1 LKKNTILHVTNQEN
15 FLIADMNLLEIK
27 KLKKYFPIKSGVFSR
42 TVNQIKAVDGVDL
55 NIGKGTTLGLV
66 GESGCGKSTL
76 GKTIIKLL
84 NPTEGQIIF
93 ENTDITDFDTST
105 IRPLRKNMQMIFQNP
120 YGSLNPRMNVE
131 SLITEGMEIHN
142 LHNKGERR
150 DVAIDL
156 LEKVGLPKYSLNQYP
171 HEFSGGQ
178 RQRIAIARALAV
190 KPSFIVCDEPVSAL
204 DVSIQAQI
212 VNLLLSL
219 QNEFNLTF
227 LFISHDL
234 RVVKHISNIVAVMY
248 LGKIVEIATSDE
260 IYKNPLHPYTKI
272 LISAIPDIKKEKV
285 NRKIVISGDVPNPI
299 DPPSGCSF
307 HPRCPI
313 AEEKC
318 KTTTPQLTD
327 KGGNHMAS
335 CHLV

>member
-1 LKKNTILHVTNQEN
+1 MLPAINPEN
-15 FLIADMNLLEIK
+15 YLTADMNILEIK
-27 KLKKYFPIKSGVFSR
+27 DLKKYFPIKSGVFSR
-42 TVNQIKAVDGVDL
+42 TVNNVKAVDGVDL
-55 NIGKGTTLGLV
+55 NIEKGTTLGLV

-84 NPTEGQIIF
+84 NPTEGQIVF
-93 ENTDITDFDTST
+93 DGNDITGFNTAEV
-105 IRPLRKNMQMIFQNP
+105 RPLRKDMQMIFQNP

-131 SLITEGMEIHN
+131 SLVTEGMEIHN
-142 LHNKGERR
+142 IHSKPERKEIA
-150 DVAIDL
+150 VDL
-156 LEKVGLPKYSLNQYP
+156 LEKVGLAKYTLNKYP

-204 DVSIQAQI
+204 DVSVQAQI
-212 VNLLLSL
+212 VNLLQSL
-219 QNEFNLTF
+219 QDEFDLTY

-234 RVVKHISNIVAVMY
+234 RVVKHISDMVAVMY
-248 LGKIVEIATSDE
+248 LGKIVEIATSEE
-260 IYKNPLHPYTKI
+260 IYENPMHPYTKI
-272 LISAIPDIKKEKV
+272 LISAIPDIKKSRE

-313 AEEKC
+313 AEDKC
-318 KTTTPQLTD
+318 KISTPELAD
-327 KGGNHMAS
+327 KGGNQMVA
-335 CHLV
+335 CHLA

>member
-1 LKKNTILHVTNQEN
+1 MNSTTVPVTNREN
-15 FLIADMNLLEIK
+15 CLTADMNILETK
-27 KLKKYFPIKSGVFSR
+27 NLKKYFPIKSGVFSR
-42 TVNQIKAVDGVDL
+42 TVNYVKAVDGVDL
-55 NIGKGTTLGLV
+55 NIEKGTTLGLV

-84 NPTEGQIIF
+84 NPTEGRIIF
-93 ENTDITDFDTST
+93 DNTDITDFDTASV
-105 IRPLRKNMQMIFQNP
+105 RPLRKNMQMVFQNP

-131 SLITEGMEIHN
+131 SLVTEGMEIHG
-142 LHNKGERR
+142 LHSKAERK
-150 DVAIDL
+150 DAAVDL
-156 LEKVGLPKYSLNQYP
+156 LEKVGLEKYTLNKYP

-190 KPSFIVCDEPVSAL
+190 KPTFIVCDEPVSAL
-204 DVSIQAQI
+204 DVSVQAQI
-212 VNLLLSL
+212 VNLLQKL
-219 QNEFNLTF
+219 QDEFQLTY

-234 RVVKHISNIVAVMY
+234 RVVKHISDMVAVMY
-248 LGKIVEIATSDE
+248 LGKIVEIATSEE

-272 LISAIPDIKKEKV
+272 LISAIPDIKKSSGNSRV
-285 NRKIVISGDVPNPI
+285 VISGDVPNPI
-299 DPPSGCSF
+299 NPPTGCSF

-318 KTTTPQLTD
+318 RITTPELTD
-327 KGGNHMAS
+327 KGSTHRAA

>member
-1 LKKNTILHVTNQEN
+1 
-15 FLIADMNLLEIK
+15 MNLLEIK

-234 RVVKHISNIVAVMY
+234 RVVKHVSNIVAVMY
-248 LGKIVEIATSDE
+248 LGKIVEIATSNE

>member
-1 LKKNTILHVTNQEN
+1 
-15 FLIADMNLLEIK
+15 MNILEIK
-27 KLKKYFPIKSGVFSR
+27 DLKKYFPIKSGVFSR
-42 TVNQIKAVDGVDL
+42 TVNNVKAVDGVDL
-55 NIGKGTTLGLV
+55 NIERGTTLGLV

-84 NPTEGQIIF
+84 NPTEGRIVF
-93 ENTDITDFDTST
+93 DNTDITDFDTAEV
-105 IRPLRKNMQMIFQNP
+105 RPLRKNMQMIFQNP

-131 SLITEGMEIHN
+131 SLVTEGMDIHS
-142 LHNKGERR
+142 LHNKPERK
-150 DVAIDL
+150 DVAVEL
-156 LEKVGLPKYSLNQYP
+156 LEKVGLQKYTLNKYP

-204 DVSIQAQI
+204 DVSVQAQI
-212 VNLLLSL
+212 VNLLQSL
-219 QNEFNLTF
+219 QDEYDLTY

-234 RVVKHISNIVAVMY
+234 RVVKHISDMVAVMY
-248 LGKIVEIATSDE
+248 LGKIVEIASSEE

-272 LISAIPDIKKEKV
+272 LISAIPDIKKSKE

-318 KTTTPQLTD
+318 RISTPELTD
-327 KGGNHMAS
+327 KGSHHRAA

>member
-1 LKKNTILHVTNQEN
+1 MSPAINQEN
-15 FLIADMNLLEIK
+15 YLTTDMNILETK
-27 KLKKYFPIKSGVFSR
+27 NLKKYFPVKSGVFSR
-42 TVNQIKAVDGVDL
+42 TINNVKAVDGVDL
-55 NIGKGTTLGLV
+55 NIEKGTTLGLV
-66 GESGCGKSTL
+66 GESGCGKSTF

-84 NPTEGQIIF
+84 NPTEGQIVF
-93 ENTDITDFDTST
+93 NNSDITDFST
-105 IRPLRKNMQMIFQNP
+105 ADVRPLRKNMQMIFQNP

-131 SLITEGMEIHN
+131 SLVTEGMDIHN
-142 LHNKGERR
+142 LHKKQDRK
-150 DVAIDL
+150 DVAVDL
-156 LEKVGLPKYSLNQYP
+156 LEKVGLEKYTLNKYP

-190 KPSFIVCDEPVSAL
+190 KPLFIVCDEPVSAL
-204 DVSIQAQI
+204 DVSVQAQI
-212 VNLLLSL
+212 VNLLQSL
-219 QNEFNLTF
+219 QNEFDLTY

-234 RVVKHISNIVAVMY
+234 RVVKHVSDMVAVMY

-260 IYKNPLHPYTKI
+260 IYENPLHPYTKI
-272 LISAIPDIKKEKV
+272 LISAIPEIKKSKE

-318 KTTTPQLTD
+318 RITTPELTD
-327 KGGNHMAS
+327 KGSNHRAA

>member
-1 LKKNTILHVTNQEN
+1 
-15 FLIADMNLLEIK
+15 MNLLEIK

-42 TVNQIKAVDGVDL
+42 TVNYIKAVDGVDL

-219 QNEFNLTF
+219 QKEFNLTY

>member
-1 LKKNTILHVTNQEN
+1 
-15 FLIADMNLLEIK
+15 MNLLEIK

-42 TVNQIKAVDGVDL
+42 TVNYIKAVDGVDL

-131 SLITEGMEIHN
+131 SLVTEGMEIHN

-219 QNEFNLTF
+219 QNEFNLTY

-318 KTTTPQLTD
+318 RGIKI
-327 KGGNHMAS
+327 
-335 CHLV
+335 

>member
-1 LKKNTILHVTNQEN
+1 MPPAINQEN
-15 FLIADMNLLEIK
+15 YLTTDMNILETK
-27 KLKKYFPIKSGVFSR
+27 NLKKYFPVKSGVFSR
-42 TVNQIKAVDGVDL
+42 TINNVKAVDGVDL
-55 NIGKGTTLGLV
+55 NIEKGTTLGLV
-66 GESGCGKSTL
+66 GESGCGKSTF

-84 NPTEGQIIF
+84 NPTEGQIVF
-93 ENTDITDFDTST
+93 NNSDITDFST
-105 IRPLRKNMQMIFQNP
+105 ADVRPLRKNMQMIFQNP

-131 SLITEGMEIHN
+131 SLVTEGMDIHN
-142 LHNKGERR
+142 LHNKQDRK
-150 DVAIDL
+150 DVAVDL
-156 LEKVGLPKYSLNQYP
+156 LEKVGLEKYTLNKYP

-190 KPSFIVCDEPVSAL
+190 KPLFIVCDEPVSAL
-204 DVSIQAQI
+204 DVSVQAQI
-212 VNLLLSL
+212 VNLLQLL
-219 QNEFNLTF
+219 QNEFDLTY

-234 RVVKHISNIVAVMY
+234 RVVKHVSDMVAVMY

-260 IYKNPLHPYTKI
+260 IYENPLHPYTKI
-272 LISAIPDIKKEKV
+272 LISAIPDIKKSKE

-318 KTTTPQLTD
+318 RITTPELTD
-327 KGGNHMAS
+327 KGSNHRAA

>member
-1 LKKNTILHVTNQEN
+1 
-15 FLIADMNLLEIK
+15 MNLLEIK

-248 LGKIVEIATSDE
+248 LGKIVEIATSNE

>member
-1 LKKNTILHVTNQEN
+1 MNILETKN
-15 FLIADMNLLEIK
+15 
-27 KLKKYFPIKSGVFSR
+27 LKKYFPIKSGVFSR
-42 TVNQIKAVDGVDL
+42 TVNNVKAVDGVDL
-55 NIGKGTTLGLV
+55 NIEKGTTLGLV
-66 GESGCGKSTL
+66 GESGCGKSTF

-84 NPTEGQIIF
+84 DPTEGQILF
-93 ENTDITDFDTST
+93 NNSDITDFKTAEV
-105 IRPLRKNMQMIFQNP
+105 RPLRKDMQMIFQNP

-131 SLITEGMEIHN
+131 SLVTEGMDIHN
-142 LHNKGERR
+142 LHNKQDRKN
-150 DVAIDL
+150 VAIEL
-156 LEKVGLPKYSLNQYP
+156 LEKVGLEEYTLHKYP

-190 KPSFIVCDEPVSAL
+190 KPLFIVCDEPVSAL
-204 DVSIQAQI
+204 DVSVQAQI
-212 VNLLLSL
+212 VNLLQSL
-219 QNEFNLTF
+219 QNDFDLTY

-234 RVVKHISNIVAVMY
+234 RVVKHISDIVAVMY

-260 IYKNPLHPYTKI
+260 IYENPLHPYTKI
-272 LISAIPDIKKEKV
+272 LISAIPDIKKSKE
-285 NRKIVISGDVPNPI
+285 NRNIVISGDVPNPI

-318 KTTTPQLTD
+318 RISTPELTD
-327 KGGNHMAS
+327 KGSNHRAA

>member
-1 LKKNTILHVTNQEN
+1 
-15 FLIADMNLLEIK
+15 MNLLEIK

-42 TVNQIKAVDGVDL
+42 TVNYIKAVDGVDL

-234 RVVKHISNIVAVMY
+234 RVVKHVSNIVAVMY

-307 HPRCPI
+307 HPRCPDCF
-313 AEEKC
+313 ARC
-318 KTTTPQLTD
+318 D
-327 KGGNHMAS
+327 KEIPALLEIGETRKVA
-335 CHLV
+335 CHLYDEN

>member
-234 RVVKHISNIVAVMY
+234 RVVKHVSNIVAVMY
-248 LGKIVEIATSDE
+248 LGKIVEIATSNE

>member
-1 LKKNTILHVTNQEN
+1 MPPAINQEIY
-15 FLIADMNLLEIK
+15 LTSDMNILETK
-27 KLKKYFPIKSGVFSR
+27 NLKKYFPVKSGVFSR
-42 TVNQIKAVDGVDL
+42 TINNVKAVDGVDL
-55 NIGKGTTLGLV
+55 NIEKGTTLGLV
-66 GESGCGKSTL
+66 GESGCGKSTF

-84 NPTEGQIIF
+84 NPTEGQIVF
-93 ENTDITDFDTST
+93 NNSDITDFST
-105 IRPLRKNMQMIFQNP
+105 ANVRPLRKNMQMIFQNP

-131 SLITEGMEIHN
+131 SLVTEGMDIHN
-142 LHNKGERR
+142 LHNKQDRK
-150 DVAIDL
+150 DVAVDL
-156 LEKVGLPKYSLNQYP
+156 LEKVGLEKYTLNKYP

-190 KPSFIVCDEPVSAL
+190 KPLFIVCDEPVSAL
-204 DVSIQAQI
+204 DVSVQAQI
-212 VNLLLSL
+212 VNLLQSL
-219 QNEFNLTF
+219 QNEFDLTY

-234 RVVKHISNIVAVMY
+234 RVVKHVSDMVAVMY

-260 IYKNPLHPYTKI
+260 IYENPLHPYTKI
-272 LISAIPDIKKEKV
+272 LISAIPDIKKSKE

-318 KTTTPQLTD
+318 RITTPELTD
-327 KGGNHMAS
+327 KGSSHRAA

>member
-1 LKKNTILHVTNQEN
+1 MPPAINQEIY
-15 FLIADMNLLEIK
+15 LTSDMNILETK
-27 KLKKYFPIKSGVFSR
+27 NLKKYFPVKSGVFSR
-42 TVNQIKAVDGVDL
+42 TINNVKAVDGVDL
-55 NIGKGTTLGLV
+55 NIEKGTTLGLV
-66 GESGCGKSTL
+66 GESGCGKSTF

-84 NPTEGQIIF
+84 NPTEGQIVF
-93 ENTDITDFDTST
+93 NNSDITDFST
-105 IRPLRKNMQMIFQNP
+105 ADVRPLRKNMQMIFQNP

-131 SLITEGMEIHN
+131 SLVTEGMDIHN
-142 LHNKGERR
+142 LHKKQDRK
-150 DVAIDL
+150 DVAVDL
-156 LEKVGLPKYSLNQYP
+156 LEKVGLEKYTLNKYP

-190 KPSFIVCDEPVSAL
+190 KPLFIVCDEPVSAL
-204 DVSIQAQI
+204 DVSVQAQI
-212 VNLLLSL
+212 VNLLQSL
-219 QNEFNLTF
+219 QNEFDLTY

-234 RVVKHISNIVAVMY
+234 RVVKHVSDMVAVMY

-260 IYKNPLHPYTKI
+260 IYENPLHPYTKI
-272 LISAIPDIKKEKV
+272 LISAIPDIKKSKE
-285 NRKIVISGDVPNPI
+285 NRKIMISGDVPNPI

-318 KTTTPQLTD
+318 RITTPELTD
-327 KGGNHMAS
+327 KGSNHRVA